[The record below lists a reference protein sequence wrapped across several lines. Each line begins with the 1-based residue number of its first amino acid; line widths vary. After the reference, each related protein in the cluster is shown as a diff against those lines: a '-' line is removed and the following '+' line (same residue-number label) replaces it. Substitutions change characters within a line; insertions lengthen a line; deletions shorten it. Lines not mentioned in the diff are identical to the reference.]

1 MGKIL
6 VIAEKTKTAKALIT
20 GLTGEQ
26 FVFKEKAKMPAGCAR
41 VGYFESPNIIVACA
55 RGHLFSL
62 YSIEEYVYGVEQAKQ
77 IKSQWSM
84 DVLPYVP
91 GHFKRKLADDKN
103 DFPKKQFAVIHELVH
118 RPDIDYIVHYGDPD
132 NEGELLIREIL
143 EEAGNTKEVKRL
155 FTNSLVPA
163 VVAEAFYLE
172 LKNDRDYNNMY
183 LEALARQQT
192 DWLLGINLSRYL
204 SLMAKTKFRAGRVI
218 IPIVKYIYDRDM
230 EIKNFVSQKSLGI
243 NATVRDGD
251 FERTIYTSEPKIHFE
266 ETQREECQQLLNQ
279 LSASP
284 MVVQSVDV
292 SRYKIKPKKFMCL
305 TDFRSEMNQL
315 FGYSV
320 EKSTAVAQTLYESG
334 FISYPRT
341 NSQYLST
348 KEAESVQKIIQLIGA
363 AYGIPLQFK
372 QSKSVFDDN
381 KVSNEGHT
389 ALTLTT
395 CLPTKSDLEQM
406 GQECLNGYKLILARF
421 ISNFYTQPI
430 IEETIVTM
438 ECAGYLFRMSGERI
452 IEKGFLAFE
461 SRNILEPLPTFTV
474 GQVVDATF
482 EIAERQ
488 TNPPKKVTVKELLE
502 YLKNPYQK
510 ELKAIDPNDDT
521 EYYRLLKE
529 GVSLGTEA
537 TVDGIIA
544 NAIKEG
550 YITSKKKS
558 YSIGTRGIVLIQL
571 LDELSINLYKDRS
584 VSMNRAI
591 RAVGTKQISLE
602 ENAFIIQNEL
612 EEIMENNRNVA
623 VSVSLPDAR
632 DKSVI
637 ATCPLCGGRVLE
649 LKGKEG
655 KTFYACEHHEKNGGC
670 KFYFSAN
677 NKYFDA
683 LGIKLSSKIVKQ
695 IAADGYFVV
704 NGLVSKKGNKYNAKI
719 TVTFP
724 EDRRFPQYDMSFAN
738 SKQRKKNNGSD
749 TA

>member
-1 MGKIL
+1 MGKVL

-20 GLTGEQ
+20 GITGEQ
-26 FVFKEKAKMPAGCAR
+26 FVFKEKANMPAGCAR

-103 DFPKKQFAVIHELVH
+103 DFPKKQFAVIRELVH

-243 NATVRDGD
+243 NVTVRDGD

-305 TDFRSEMNQL
+305 TDFRSEMNDNGDGVIQKVFYNGDVVIHPDYRTAFPQ
-315 FGYSV
+315 FGC
-320 EKSTAVAQTLYESG
+320 G
-334 FISYPRT
+334 
-341 NSQYLST
+341 N
-348 KEAESVQKIIQLIGA
+348 
-363 AYGIPLQFK
+363 
-372 QSKSVFDDN
+372 
-381 KVSNEGHT
+381 
-389 ALTLTT
+389 
-395 CLPTKSDLEQM
+395 
-406 GQECLNGYKLILARF
+406 
-421 ISNFYTQPI
+421 
-430 IEETIVTM
+430 
-438 ECAGYLFRMSGERI
+438 
-452 IEKGFLAFE
+452 
-461 SRNILEPLPTFTV
+461 
-474 GQVVDATF
+474 
-482 EIAERQ
+482 IAEFL
-488 TNPPKKVTVKELLE
+488 KKISVDEKTFLS
-502 YLKNPYQK
+502 KNLYYVS
-510 ELKAIDPNDDT
+510 LHYSTITDT
-521 EYYRLLKE
+521 ESNTVHT
-529 GVSLGTEA
+529 VSETEFE
-537 TVDGIIA
+537 TMP
-544 NAIKEG
+544 
-550 YITSKKKS
+550 
-558 YSIGTRGIVLIQL
+558 
-571 LDELSINLYKDRS
+571 DE
-584 VSMNRAI
+584 
-591 RAVGTKQISLE
+591 
-602 ENAFIIQNEL
+602 
-612 EEIMENNRNVA
+612 
-623 VSVSLPDAR
+623 PDAAF
-632 DKSVI
+632 D
-637 ATCPLCGGRVLE
+637 GVLYTYWLE
-649 LKGKEG
+649 DIDTYQMKVCSQITGEITTFKREG
-655 KTFYACEHHEKNGGC
+655 
-670 KFYFSAN
+670 
-677 NKYFDA
+677 
-683 LGIKLSSKIVKQ
+683 
-695 IAADGYFVV
+695 
-704 NGLVSKKGNKYNAKI
+704 
-719 TVTFP
+719 
-724 EDRRFPQYDMSFAN
+724 
-738 SKQRKKNNGSD
+738 
-749 TA
+749 

>member
-1 MGKIL
+1 
-6 VIAEKTKTAKALIT
+6 
-20 GLTGEQ
+20 
-26 FVFKEKAKMPAGCAR
+26 
-41 VGYFESPNIIVACA
+41 
-55 RGHLFSL
+55 
-62 YSIEEYVYGVEQAKQ
+62 
-77 IKSQWSM
+77 M

-91 GHFKRKLADDKN
+91 GHFKRILADDKN

-284 MVVQSVDV
+284 MVVQLVDV

-363 AYGIPLQFK
+363 AYGIPLQF
-372 QSKSVFDDN
+372 
-381 KVSNEGHT
+381 
-389 ALTLTT
+389 TT
-395 CLPTKSDLEQM
+395 VTDF
-406 GQECLNGYKLILARF
+406 ARF
-421 ISNFYTQPI
+421 F
-430 IEETIVTM
+430 
-438 ECAGYLFRMSGERI
+438 G
-452 IEKGFLAFE
+452 
-461 SRNILEPLPTFTV
+461 
-474 GQVVDATF
+474 
-482 EIAERQ
+482 
-488 TNPPKKVTVKELLE
+488 
-502 YLKNPYQK
+502 
-510 ELKAIDPNDDT
+510 
-521 EYYRLLKE
+521 
-529 GVSLGTEA
+529 
-537 TVDGIIA
+537 
-544 NAIKEG
+544 
-550 YITSKKKS
+550 
-558 YSIGTRGIVLIQL
+558 
-571 LDELSINLYKDRS
+571 LSIS
-584 VSMNRAI
+584 
-591 RAVGTKQISLE
+591 QP
-602 ENAFIIQNEL
+602 F
-612 EEIMENNRNVA
+612 
-623 VSVSLPDAR
+623 
-632 DKSVI
+632 
-637 ATCPLCGGRVLE
+637 
-649 LKGKEG
+649 
-655 KTFYACEHHEKNGGC
+655 
-670 KFYFSAN
+670 
-677 NKYFDA
+677 
-683 LGIKLSSKIVKQ
+683 
-695 IAADGYFVV
+695 
-704 NGLVSKKGNKYNAKI
+704 
-719 TVTFP
+719 
-724 EDRRFPQYDMSFAN
+724 SFA
-738 SKQRKKNNGSD
+738 
-749 TA
+749 T